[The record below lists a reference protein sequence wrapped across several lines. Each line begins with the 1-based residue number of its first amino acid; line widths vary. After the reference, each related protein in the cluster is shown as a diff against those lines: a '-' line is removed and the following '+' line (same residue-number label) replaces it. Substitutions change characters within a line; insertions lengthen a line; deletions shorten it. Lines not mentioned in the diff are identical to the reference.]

1 MSTTTLE
8 PLRTQ
13 AVQDLFEVLIRFSRS
28 LRARGADWGQ
38 AVRDLT
44 RADIVT
50 LGVLETRG
58 SLRPSRI
65 AASLAVDPSV
75 VSRQLTG
82 LDRLGLIARGTD
94 PDDGRAELITITP
107 EGRERLVEVRTAMCQ
122 SLAERLDH
130 WGLEDITTATAMVDD
145 LADRL
150 HQPVTAT
157 RKDTHA

>member
-13 AVQDLFEVLIRFSRS
+13 AVQDLFEVLIRFSRA
-28 LRARGADWGQ
+28 LKARGADWGQ
-38 AVRDLT
+38 SVHDLS

-50 LGVLETRG
+50 LGLLESRG
-58 SLRPSRI
+58 SLRPSRM
-65 AASLAVDPSV
+65 AAAIAVDPSV
-75 VSRQLTG
+75 VSRQLAA

-107 EGRERLVEVRTAMCQ
+107 MGRERLVEVRAVMCE

-130 WGLEDITTATAMVDD
+130 WGLEDITNATAMVED

-150 HQPVTAT
+150 HQPVTT
-157 RKDTHA
+157 RKDTHV

>member
-1 MSTTTLE
+1 MPTTTE
-8 PLRTQ
+8 TQRTQ

-50 LGVLETRG
+50 LGVLETQG

-65 AASLAVDPSV
+65 AAALAVDPSV
-75 VSRQLTG
+75 VSRQLAG
-82 LDRLGLIARGTD
+82 LDRLGLVARGTD
-94 PDDGRAELITITP
+94 PDDGRAELISITP
-107 EGRERLVEVRTAMCQ
+107 EGRERLVEVRTAMCR
-122 SLAERLDH
+122 SLAERLDQ

-157 RKDTHA
+157 RKEAHV

>member
-1 MSTTTLE
+1 MSTTLLE
-8 PLRTQ
+8 PQRTQ

-65 AASLAVDPSV
+65 AAALAVDPSV
-75 VSRQLTG
+75 VSRQLAG
-82 LDRLGLIARGTD
+82 LDRLGLVARGTD

-107 EGRERLVEVRTAMCQ
+107 EGRERLVEVRTAMCA

-130 WGLEDITTATAMVDD
+130 WDLEDITTATAMVDD

-157 RKDTHA
+157 RKEDHV

>member
-1 MSTTTLE
+1 MSTTTVE
-8 PLRTQ
+8 PQRTQ

-65 AASLAVDPSV
+65 AAALAVDPSV
-75 VSRQLTG
+75 VSRQLAG
-82 LDRLGLIARGTD
+82 LDRLGLVARGTD
-94 PDDGRAELITITP
+94 PDDGRAELITITA
-107 EGRERLVEVRTAMCQ
+107 EGRQRLVEVRTAMCA

-130 WGLEDITTATAMVDD
+130 WDLEDITTATAMVDD

-157 RKDTHA
+157 RKEDHV

>member
-1 MSTTTLE
+1 MSTTTVE
-8 PLRTQ
+8 PRRTQ
-13 AVQDLFEVLIRFSRS
+13 AVQDLFEVLLRFSRA
-28 LRARGADWGQ
+28 LKARGADWGQ
-38 AVRDLT
+38 SVHGLS

-58 SLRPSRI
+58 NLRPSRI
-65 AASLAVDPSV
+65 AAAMAVDPSV
-75 VSRQLTG
+75 VSRQLAA
-82 LDRLGLIARGTD
+82 LDRLGLISRGTD

-107 EGRERLVEVRTAMCQ
+107 EGRERLVEVRTAMCA
-122 SLAERLDH
+122 SLAERLDQ

-157 RKDTHA
+157 RKEAHV

>member
-8 PLRTQ
+8 PQRTQ

-75 VSRQLTG
+75 VSRQLAG
-82 LDRLGLIARGTD
+82 LDRLGLVARGTD

-107 EGRERLVEVRTAMCQ
+107 EGRERLLEVRTSMCQ

-157 RKDTHA
+157 RKEAHV

>member
-1 MSTTTLE
+1 MSSTLLE
-8 PLRTQ
+8 PQRSQ

-58 SLRPSRI
+58 SQRPSRI
-65 AASLAVDPSV
+65 AAALAVDPSV
-75 VSRQLTG
+75 VSRQLAG
-82 LDRLGLIARGTD
+82 LDRLGLVARGTD
-94 PDDGRAELITITP
+94 PDDGRAELITITS
-107 EGRERLVEVRTAMCQ
+107 EGRERLVEVRTAMCA

-130 WGLEDITTATAMVDD
+130 WDLEDITTATAMVDD

-157 RKDTHA
+157 RKEDHV

>member
-8 PLRTQ
+8 PQRTQ
-13 AVQDLFEVLIRFSRS
+13 AVQDLFEVMIRFSRS

-38 AVRDLT
+38 AVQDLT

-75 VSRQLTG
+75 VSRQLAG

-107 EGRERLVEVRTAMCQ
+107 QGRDRLVQARDAICAA
-122 SLAERLDH
+122 LAERLSH
-130 WGLEDITTATAMVDD
+130 WPLEDVARATAMVDD
-145 LADRL
+145 LATLL
-150 HQPVTAT
+150 HTPLLKHS
-157 RKDTHA
+157 R